1 MVNLI
6 LFVDFQFTAYGKIGR
21 VTIRYFYN
29 SGSAVW
35 LAVTDPDGQIMDF
48 SLNAEQHALQE
59 TARRFAQ
66 KELPTHAKAI
76 EENNIPP
83 SLELRKRFSEMGFM
97 GINLSTTY
105 GGGGLSHFE
114 AVLVL
119 EELAKISV
127 AVAFPVFEAS
137 FGPALAIAH
146 FAPEALRQRI
156 LPKVC
161 SGEMVVAVSMSEPQA
176 GTALTDLRTTGK
188 KNGTK
193 IILNG
198 NKRWCSGGGHADAY
212 VVYCRLSDDP
222 GAKGIG
228 AVLLEKGVDGFTFG
242 APESHMGWRG
252 ITSADMYFD
261 NVEVPVE
268 NIIVPAGGFKKL
280 MEAFDLERCGNTT
293 MSLACGQSAF
303 EYTLDYVQE
312 REQFGKPIIE
322 FQAVQLQI
330 AQMKM
335 KLDASRL
342 LLYRAVNNAEQE
354 LPSIADSSIA
364 KCYANEIAREVSGA
378 AVQLLGGYGYS
389 KSYPIEQKM
398 RDAWGWGIAG
408 GSIDIQ
414 KINIAAALVGKRFN
428 QRG

>member
-1 MVNLI
+1 
-6 LFVDFQFTAYGKIGR
+6 
-21 VTIRYFYN
+21 
-29 SGSAVW
+29 
-35 LAVTDPDGQIMDF
+35 MDF
-48 SLNAEQHALQE
+48 SLSAEQQMLQE

-66 KELPTHAKAI
+66 TELPAHAKDI
-76 EENNIPP
+76 ENNNSPP
-83 SLELRKRFSEMGFM
+83 NLVLRKRFAEMGFM
-97 GINLSTTY
+97 GINLPSAY
-105 GGGGLSHFE
+105 GGAGLGHFE
-114 AVLVL
+114 AVLIL

-146 FAPEALRQRI
+146 FAPKALQQRI
-156 LPKVC
+156 LPQVC
-161 SGEMVVAVSMSEPQA
+161 SGEMVVAVSMSEPHA
-176 GTALTDLRTTGK
+176 GTALTDLKTSGK
-188 KNGTK
+188 LSGDK

-198 NKRWCSGGGHADAY
+198 SKRWCSGGGHADAY
-212 VVYCRLSDDP
+212 VVYCRLSNDP

-228 AVLLEKGVDGFTFG
+228 AVLVEKGAQGFTFG

-252 ITSADMYFD
+252 IASADMFFD

-303 EYTLDYVQE
+303 DYALDYVQE

-335 KLDASRL
+335 KLDAARL
-342 LLYRAVNNAEQE
+342 LLYRAVNNAEQS

-364 KCYANEIAREVSGA
+364 KCYANEIAREVAGA
-378 AVQLLGGYGYS
+378 AVQLMGGYGYS
-389 KSYPIEQKM
+389 KSYPMEQKM

-414 KINIAAALVGKRFN
+414 KVNIAAALTGKRFN

>member
-1 MVNLI
+1 
-6 LFVDFQFTAYGKIGR
+6 
-21 VTIRYFYN
+21 
-29 SGSAVW
+29 
-35 LAVTDPDGQIMDF
+35 MDF
-48 SLNAEQHALQE
+48 SLSAEQQMLQE

-66 KELPTHAKAI
+66 TELPAHATDI
-76 EENNIPP
+76 ENNNAPP
-83 SLELRKRFSEMGFM
+83 NLVLRKRFAEMGFM
-97 GINLSTTY
+97 GINLPSAY
-105 GGGGLSHFE
+105 GGAGLGHFE
-114 AVLVL
+114 AVLIL

-146 FAPEALRQRI
+146 FAPKALQQRI
-156 LPKVC
+156 LPQVC
-161 SGEMVVAVSMSEPQA
+161 SGEMVVAVSMSEPNA
-176 GTALTDLRTTGK
+176 GTALTDLKTRGK
-188 KNGTK
+188 LNGDK

-198 NKRWCSGGGHADAY
+198 SKRWCSGGGHADAY

-228 AVLLEKGVDGFTFG
+228 AVFVEKGTQGFTFG

-252 ITSADMYFD
+252 IASADMFFD

-303 EYTLDYVQE
+303 DYALDYVQE

-335 KLDASRL
+335 KLDAARL
-342 LLYRAVNNAEQE
+342 LLYRAVNNAEQS

-364 KCYANEIAREVSGA
+364 KCYANEIAREVAGA
-378 AVQLLGGYGYS
+378 AVQLMGGYGYS
-389 KSYPIEQKM
+389 KSYPMEQKM

-414 KINIAAALVGKRFN
+414 KVNIAAALTGKRFN
-428 QRG
+428 QRA